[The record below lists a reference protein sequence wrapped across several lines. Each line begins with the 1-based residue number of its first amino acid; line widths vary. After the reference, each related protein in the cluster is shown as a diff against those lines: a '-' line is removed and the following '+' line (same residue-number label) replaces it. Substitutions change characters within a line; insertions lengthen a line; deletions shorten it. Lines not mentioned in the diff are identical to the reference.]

1 MWQYGF
7 EDRALLVFDHELSV
21 KEFSELLKIHGFL
34 VGYYDANDRAVYYC
48 DDKRAFAPTIIQL

>member
-7 EDRALLVFDHELSV
+7 EDQSLLVFDHELSV
-21 KEFSELLKIHGFL
+21 KEFYELIKVHGFL

-48 DDKRAFAPTIIQL
+48 DKNTETIISL